1 MQIAF
6 VHVQEYLQD
15 DIDRSDFLAMST
27 DIKIRNAIQVARKF
41 LEQYNS
47 PVVFK
52 SASLNDDM
60 CKIVMDV
67 GLTHEKIVQVMI
79 NTITGTISEY
89 KQ

>member
-1 MQIAF
+1 M
-6 VHVQEYLQD
+6 QEYLQN
-15 DIDRSDFLAMST
+15 DIDRSDFLAIST
-27 DIKIRNAIQVARKF
+27 DIKIRNAIQIARKF

-79 NTITGTISEY
+79 NTITGTVSEY
-89 KQ
+89 TQ

>member
-1 MQIAF
+1 M
-6 VHVQEYLQD
+6 QEYLQD

-67 GLTHEKIVQVMI
+67 GLTHEKIIHVMI

-89 KQ
+89 TQ

>member
-1 MQIAF
+1 MQITF
-6 VHVQEYLQD
+6 VRVQEYLQD
-15 DIDRSDFLAMST
+15 DINRSDFLAMST

-52 SASLNDDM
+52 SASFNDDM

-67 GLTHEKIVQVMI
+67 GLTREKVVQVMI
-79 NTITGTISEY
+79 NTITGTIVEY
-89 KQ
+89 TQ

>member
-1 MQIAF
+1 M
-6 VHVQEYLQD
+6 QEYLQN
-15 DIDRSDFLAMST
+15 DIDRSDLAIST
-27 DIKIRNAIQVARKF
+27 DIKIRNAIQIARKF

-89 KQ
+89 TQ

>member
-1 MQIAF
+1 M
-6 VHVQEYLQD
+6 QEYLQD
-15 DIDRSDFLAMST
+15 DIDRSDFLAIST
-27 DIKIRNAIQVARKF
+27 DIKIRNAIQIARKF

-89 KQ
+89 TQ

>member
-1 MQIAF
+1 
-6 VHVQEYLQD
+6 VQEYLQN
-15 DIDRSDFLAMST
+15 DIDRSDFLAIST
-27 DIKIRNAIQVARKF
+27 DIKIRNAIQIARKF

-79 NTITGTISEY
+79 NTITGTVSEY
-89 KQ
+89 TQ

>member
-1 MQIAF
+1 MQK
-6 VHVQEYLQD
+6 YLQD

-89 KQ
+89 TQ

>member
-1 MQIAF
+1 M
-6 VHVQEYLQD
+6 QEYLQD
-15 DIDRSDFLAMST
+15 DINRSDFLAMST

-52 SASLNDDM
+52 SASFNDDM

-67 GLTHEKIVQVMI
+67 GLTREKVVQVMI
-79 NTITGTISEY
+79 NTITGTIVEY
-89 KQ
+89 TQ

>member
-1 MQIAF
+1 M
-6 VHVQEYLQD
+6 QEYLQD

-79 NTITGTISEY
+79 NTTTGTISEY
-89 KQ
+89 TQ

>member
-1 MQIAF
+1 M
-6 VHVQEYLQD
+6 QEYLQD

-89 KQ
+89 TQ

>member
-1 MQIAF
+1 M
-6 VHVQEYLQD
+6 QEYLQN
-15 DIDRSDFLAMST
+15 DIDRSDFLAIST
-27 DIKIRNAIQVARKF
+27 DIKIRNAIQIARKF

-89 KQ
+89 TQ

>member
-1 MQIAF
+1 
-6 VHVQEYLQD
+6 VQEYLQN
-15 DIDRSDFLAMST
+15 DIDRSDFLAIST
-27 DIKIRNAIQVARKF
+27 DIKIRNAIQIARKF

-89 KQ
+89 TQ